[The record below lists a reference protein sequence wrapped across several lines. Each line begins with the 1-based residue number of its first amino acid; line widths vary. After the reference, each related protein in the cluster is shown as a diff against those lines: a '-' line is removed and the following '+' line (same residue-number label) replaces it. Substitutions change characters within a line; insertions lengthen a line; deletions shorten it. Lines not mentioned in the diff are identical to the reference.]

1 MRQRKWIAVIAALV
15 CIGALGLF
23 FSTRIVRI
31 PRIEPQP
38 GGESQ
43 FFDLAVTEV
52 SIQQDSEGTERL
64 IYTFSVHNKTD
75 QSISGLTILAKP
87 EETTAGYLA
96 AGDMPAPLGKCDLLP
111 REEAAKTENGAWG
124 VNCNCQLALKRP
136 EGMTDQEILAHC
148 GKMIVYLKWQNGE
161 EAHILD
167 AADWIQ

>member
-23 FSTRIVRI
+23 FSTRIVRT

-64 IYTFSVHNKTD
+64 IYTFSVYNKTD
-75 QSISGLTILAKP
+75 QSISGLTISARP
-87 EETTAGYLA
+87 EETTAGYLV
-96 AGDMPAPLGKCDLLP
+96 AGDTLAPLGNYDLLSK
-111 REEAAKTENGAWG
+111 EEATKTDGAYG
-124 VNCNCQLALKRP
+124 VKCGCQLALKRP

-167 AADWIQ
+167 AADWIR

>member
-1 MRQRKWIAVIAALV
+1 MRKRIAVIAALG
-15 CIGALGLF
+15 CIGALCLF
-23 FSTRIVRI
+23 FSTRIVRT
-31 PRIEPQP
+31 PRTEPQP

-52 SIQQDSEGTERL
+52 TIQQDSEGTERL
-64 IYTFSVHNKTD
+64 IYTFSVNNKTD
-75 QSISGLTILAKP
+75 QPISRLTILAKP
-87 EETTAGYLA
+87 EETTAGYLV
-96 AGDMPAPLGKCDLLP
+96 AGDMPVPLGKCDLLP

-136 EGMTDQEILAHC
+136 EGMTDQEILEHC
-148 GKMIVYLKWQNGE
+148 GKMIVYLKWEGGE